1 MYGEDKGMSENM
13 TRQPIRVLNMF
24 TIMDRGGA
32 ETMVMNYYRHIDRT
46 KVQFDFLVHREQR
59 GAYDDEIERMGG
71 RIYRMCPVYPQ
82 NFSRYKRDLRT
93 FFRAHPEYK
102 IIHSHMSELGY
113 FAFREAERQG
123 VPVRICHAH
132 NAPHGFDAKM
142 IMRTYFKKRM
152 MPYLTHLF
160 MCGEESGKWLYGEK
174 NKSRFIMLNNAI
186 DAAVYSFD
194 ASKREEMRRQLDLT
208 DELVIGHVG
217 RFNPQKNH
225 PFLLDIFAAL
235 LKKEPNAALL
245 LVGGG
250 ADMPKI
256 QAKAQ
261 ELGIAERVRFLGV
274 RSDVADLMQTMDVF
288 AFPSLYEGLPVT
300 MVEAQASGL
309 PCIISDKVPPE
320 CILTDGLVNIMPL
333 SVSPEV
339 WAEKILTMRAVPR
352 TDRHE
357 EIAAHGFD
365 ISTEAVKLQEFY
377 LKAYEQNC

>member
-1 MYGEDKGMSENM
+1 
-13 TRQPIRVLNMF
+13 
-24 TIMDRGGA
+24 
-32 ETMVMNYYRHIDRT
+32 
-46 KVQFDFLVHREQR
+46 
-59 GAYDDEIERMGG
+59 
-71 RIYRMCPVYPQ
+71 
-82 NFSRYKRDLRT
+82 
-93 FFRAHPEYK
+93 
-102 IIHSHMSELGY
+102 
-113 FAFREAERQG
+113 
-123 VPVRICHAH
+123 
-132 NAPHGFDAKM
+132 M
-142 IMRTYFKKRM
+142 ILRTYFKKRM

-208 DELVIGHVG
+208 DELVVGHVG

-225 PFLLDIFAAL
+225 PFLLDIFTSL
-235 LKKEPNAALL
+235 LKKEPDAVLL

-250 ADMPKI
+250 EGMPKI

-288 AFPSLYEGLPVT
+288 VFPSLYEGLPVT

-320 CILTDGLVNIMPL
+320 CILTEGLVNIMPL
-333 SVSPEV
+333 SASPEA

-352 TDRHE
+352 TDRRA

-365 ISTEAVKLQEFY
+365 ITTEAVKLQEFY
-377 LKAYEQNC
+377 LNAYEQNC

>member
-1 MYGEDKGMSENM
+1 MSESM

-142 IMRTYFKKRM
+142 IIRTYFKKRM

-208 DELVIGHVG
+208 DELVVGHVG

-225 PFLLDIFAAL
+225 PFLLDIFTSL
-235 LKKEPNAALL
+235 LKKEPDAVLL

-250 ADMPKI
+250 EGMPKI

-288 AFPSLYEGLPVT
+288 VFPSLYEGLPVT
-300 MVEAQASGL
+300 MVEAQVSGL

-320 CILTDGLVNIMPL
+320 CILTEGLVNIMPL
-333 SVSPEV
+333 SASPEA
-339 WAEKILTMRAVPR
+339 WAEKILTMRVVPR

-377 LKAYEQNC
+377 LDAYEQNC